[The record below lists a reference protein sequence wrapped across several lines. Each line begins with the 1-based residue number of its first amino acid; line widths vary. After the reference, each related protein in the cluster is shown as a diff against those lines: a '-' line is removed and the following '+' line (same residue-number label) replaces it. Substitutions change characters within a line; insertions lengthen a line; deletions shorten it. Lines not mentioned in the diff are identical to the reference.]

1 MNKNILLSGVLMLL
15 SSTATFAQSETEKNI
30 VLLGAQK
37 MSIGFTDTT
46 FYVPILANQE
56 LKVESSADWIVPTI
70 ENNKRLKVKVATNLN
85 AVDRSTSISISTKDG
100 SMTRTFTIDQEREGW
115 ADYIPTDDKIKVASA
130 TASDS
135 QSGEGIERTYDGNV
149 STLWHSPYNNNQ
161 GGGFPFELTY
171 NFKDV
176 DQIDYLRYVPR
187 TSGGSNGNF
196 KEVEIYV
203 KCQGDTEY
211 KKAYTGDWGGKGV
224 AKDVAFDTPLK
235 NPVSIKFKVLSGE
248 NNFASCAEM
257 EFYKK
262 KADDPNTAIFAD
274 ELWSSLKPGT
284 TQDEVNAL
292 TNPYAKFV
300 AQQLLDDP
308 TGFVKGRIQEY
319 VCRLSPEAQSD
330 LLNAPGKYYDH
341 LQGVTGINI
350 NKGVHGIA
358 VSGLPDGESLTLKVV
373 AWFPQ
378 ELNSEGNGSDPAEY
392 SYTLRNGINN
402 IEYTSDYDG
411 LAYIAYYSDQY
422 PVDHDKYPNVKVHF
436 INGIVNGYLSPDR
449 SNEELDAV
457 LRNATNRCIDLVGEK
472 VHSVWQTSGVLN
484 YCKDTTGVNPGYVQ
498 YMNVLDSLVDW
509 EHELLGLKKYNRVPD
524 NRTMAYVNYKY
535 YMFQGYYGVSF
546 KYDTESRVLNCKTIT
561 KNDGDAIWG
570 LSHEWGHQHQMTPYF
585 CWTGLSESSNNMNSC
600 ENVLRM
606 GYKGYK
612 KDANGD
618 YELNW
623 DGTKIDQGAGRI
635 ESAWVEAYKY
645 LIAGENTQGDK
656 AYIYVGQGHGDYKK
670 TTVNNKDV
678 YEEVGY
684 PNGAY
689 VYEAKNTGKN
699 QIPEGRYRAYENKSR
714 YSWCKEIQD
723 LAEKQYN
730 DMKDAKGVMR
740 LPSIQEDAL
749 HALST
754 HDLYVEANTAAYYML
769 HNYFSFMAK
778 GTADYKP
785 DYQKDV
791 YEALRRNDEPNGSNI
806 EPGKTKVDKYE
817 LLAQAQNNNRNGAYE
832 KFIAAYP
839 NSVWTKNGYIQK
851 TSQWTN
857 NSVPFIFNYVRKAS
871 QICGYNLFHYFDKMG
886 FFREAVMCIDDYG
899 LKDYAMTKAM
909 RDEFEE
915 DMKQLNLPMLGDDKI
930 EIITHADLPVY
941 KTPNFPNAPVTKK

>member
-1 MNKNILLSGVLMLL
+1 MNKNILFSGVLMLL
-15 SSTATFAQSETEKNI
+15 SSTATFAQSAAEKNML
-30 VLLGAQK
+30 LLGAQK

-46 FYVPILANQE
+46 FFVPVMTNQE
-56 LKVESSADWIVPTI
+56 LKVESAADWAVPTI
-70 ENNKRLKVKVATNLN
+70 ENNKRLKVKVAANTN
-85 AVDRSTSISISTKDG
+85 AEDRSTSISVSSKDG
-100 SMTRTFTIDQEREGW
+100 SMTRTFTIDQARESW
-115 ADYIPTDDKIKVASA
+115 ANYIPKDDKVKVASA
-130 TASDS
+130 SASDS
-135 QSGEGIERTYDGNV
+135 QGGEGIERTYDGNL
-149 STLWHSPYNNNQ
+149 STLWHSPYNNNA
-161 GGGFPFELTY
+161 GGGFPFILTY

-176 DQIDYLRYVPR
+176 DQIDYLRYIPR
-187 TSGGSNGNF
+187 TSGGNNGNF
-196 KEVEIYV
+196 QQVEIYV
-203 KCQGDTEY
+203 KCEGDSEY
-211 KKAYTGDWGGKGV
+211 KKAYTGDWGGKGTS
-224 AKDVAFDTPLK
+224 KDVVFDTPLK
-235 NPVSIKFKVLSGE
+235 NPVSIQFKVLSGA

-257 EFYKK
+257 EFYKT
-262 KADDPNTAIFAD
+262 KADDPNTAIFAND
-274 ELWSSLKPGT
+274 LWSSLKPGT
-284 TQDEVNAL
+284 TQDDVNAL

-300 AQQLLDDP
+300 AQQLLEDSVAF
-308 TGFVKGRIQEY
+308 TKGRVQEY
-319 VCRLSPEAQSD
+319 VCRLSPETQSD

-350 NKGVHGIA
+350 NKGTHGIA
-358 VSGLPDGESLTLKVV
+358 VSGLPSGEALTLKVV

-378 ELNSEGNGSDPAEY
+378 ELNSEGNGGGPVEY

-422 PVDHDKYPNVKVHF
+422 PVDHKKYPNVKVHF
-436 INGIVNGYLSPDR
+436 INGLVNGYLTPDR
-449 SNEELDAV
+449 KNEELETV
-457 LRNATNRCIDLVGEK
+457 LRNAKNRCIDLVGKK
-472 VHSVWQTSGVLN
+472 VHSVWQVNGMLN

-498 YMNVLDSLVDW
+498 YINILDSLVDW

-524 NRTMAYVNYKY
+524 NRTMAYVNYTY
-535 YMFQGYYGVSF
+535 YMFQGFYGVSF

-606 GYKGYK
+606 GYH
-612 KDANGD
+612 DD
-618 YELNW
+618 HH
-623 DGTKIDQGAGRI
+623 AGRI
-635 ESAWVEAYKY
+635 RSAWNEVYKY
-645 LIAGENTQGDK
+645 LITGTNTQGGE
-656 AYIYVGQGHGDYKK
+656 AYIYVGQGHGNYKK
-670 TTVNNKDV
+670 TTVNNKDH

-689 VYEAKNTGKN
+689 VYEATNTGKN
-699 QIPEGRYRAYENKSR
+699 QIPEGRYRAYENQNR

-723 LAEKQYN
+723 LAKKQY
-730 DMKDAKGVMR
+730 DDLKDSKGVMR
-740 LPSIQEDAL
+740 LPSVEEDPL

-754 HDLYVEANTAAYYML
+754 HELYVEANTAAYYML
-769 HNYFSFMAK
+769 HNYFSFIAK

-791 YEALRRNDEPNGSNI
+791 YEALRRNDEPNGSDI
-806 EPGKTKVDKYE
+806 EPGKTQVDKYE
-817 LLAQAQNNNRNGAYE
+817 LLAQAQNNNRNDAYE
-832 KFIAAYP
+832 KFKAAYP
-839 NSVWTKNGYIQK
+839 NSVWIKNGYILP

-915 DMKQLNLPMLGDDKI
+915 DMKSLNLPMLGDDKI

>member
-1 MNKNILLSGVLMLL
+1 MNKNILFAGVLSLL
-15 SSTATFAQSETEKNI
+15 STSTVLAQNATEKNI

-37 MSIGFTDTT
+37 MSVGYNDTVC
-46 FYVPILANQE
+46 YVPILTNQDLE
-56 LKVESSADWIVPTI
+56 IKDAPKWVSPSIAGNKLKLVVQSNMNPEARTG
-70 ENNKRLKVKVATNLN
+70 A
-85 AVDRSTSISISTKDG
+85 ISIGTKDG
-100 SMTRTFTIDQEREGW
+100 TMVRSLSVNQEREGM
-115 ADYIPTDDKIKVASA
+115 AIYIPTDDKIAIASA
-130 TASDS
+130 TASAS
-135 QSGEGIERTYDGNV
+135 QPGEDISRTYDNDLG
-149 STLWHSPYNNNQ
+149 TLWHSPYNNTI
-161 GGGFPFELTY
+161 FPITLTY

-176 DQIDYLRYVPR
+176 DQIDYLRYIPR
-187 TSGGSNGNF
+187 SSGGDNGNF
-196 KEVEIYV
+196 NEVEIYV
-203 KCQGDTEY
+203 KCAADTEY
-211 KKAYTGDWGGKGV
+211 RKVYTGAWGGK
-224 AKDVAFDTPLK
+224 AQSRDVAFTEPLK
-235 NPVSIKFKVLSGE
+235 NPVSIQFKVLSGA

-257 EFYKK
+257 QFYKK
-262 KADDPNTAIFAD
+262 KADDPNTAIFAND
-274 ELWSSLKPGT
+274 LWDSLAEGT
-284 TQDEVNAL
+284 TQDDINAL
-292 TNPYAKFV
+292 TNPFCKFV
-300 AQQLLDDP
+300 AQQLFDNKEEFTKD
-308 TGFVKGRIQEY
+308 RIQEY
-319 VCRLSPEAQSD
+319 TCRLSPEAQSD

-378 ELNSEGNGSDPAEY
+378 ELNSEGNGGGPVEY

-422 PVDHDKYPNVKVHF
+422 PVDHKKYPNVKVHF
-436 INGIVNGYLSPDR
+436 INGLVNGYLTPDR
-449 SNEELDAV
+449 KNEELETV
-457 LRNATNRCIDLVGEK
+457 LRNAKNRCIDLVGEK
-472 VHSVWQTSGVLN
+472 VHSVWQVNGMLN

-498 YMNVLDSLVDW
+498 YINILDSLVDW

-524 NRTMAYVNYKY
+524 NRTMAYVNYTY
-535 YMFQGYYGVSF
+535 YMFQGFYGVSF

-612 KDANGD
+612 
-618 YELNW
+618 LNP
-623 DGTKIDQGAGRI
+623 DGTQTDQGAGRI
-635 ESAWVEAYKY
+635 EGAWKEAYNY
-645 LIAGENTQGDK
+645 LIAGENTQGGK

-930 EIITHADLPVY
+930 ETITHADLPVY
-941 KTPNFPNAPVTKK
+941 KTPNFPNEPVTKK